1 MAHKM
6 CYNEQRNVGISYEEK
21 TLKCGFVCIKKIDQ
35 YLIEWKSD
43 PDHLPLIIKGARQ
56 IGKTESI
63 LYFAESN
70 YKRSIPIWRQ
80 R

>member
-1 MAHKM
+1 M
-6 CYNEQRNVGISYEEK
+6 Y
-21 TLKCGFVCIKKIDQ
+21 LKRKIDEFLVQ
-35 YLIEWKSD
+35 WKNNKD
-43 PDHLPLIIKGARQ
+43 RLPLIVKGARQ

-63 LYFAESN
+63 IYFAESN